1 MILRRSSRTDPR
13 LVLGSALAFVLP
25 LGAQLTG
32 SSIAG
37 AQTSTAPAPSAPAP
51 SAPAPS
57 APAPSAPAPSQ
68 PASDQGPNAANALKQ
83 RDQELNAA
91 LARQRDSAE
100 AQAKLRTEVEALGQ
114 DRRKFNQQLIDTAA
128 QVREV
133 EANINATQARLDAL
147 STQER
152 LLQKSLDQRR
162 AVIVEVLAALQRIGN
177 QPPPALV
184 VSPEDALRAV
194 RTAITL
200 GAVLPEMRAQADA
213 LAGDLSTLLNVRKE
227 IVAHRDRLTNDLDL
241 LGRQQLRVSLLID
254 ERQKK
259 QTNAE
264 QALNSERQRA
274 NDLARQVD
282 TIKDLIAKLE
292 TGLDSAKRAA
302 READRDIAKDAT
314 HPELAALS
322 DPGRLAPAVAFADMR
337 GHLRLPVNGTRI
349 REFGGSDGV
358 GGTQKGLSIAARPG
372 GEITAPCD
380 GWVVYAGRFRSYGQL
395 LILNAGGG
403 YHVLLAGMERISVDL
418 GQFVLTGEPVAVMG
432 GGSQASP
439 TGTSGPKQPVLYV
452 EFRKDGAPID
462 PSPWWATNEGE
473 KVRG

>member
-1 MILRRSSRTDPR
+1 
-13 LVLGSALAFVLP
+13 
-25 LGAQLTG
+25 
-32 SSIAG
+32 
-37 AQTSTAPAPSAPAP
+37 
-51 SAPAPS
+51 
-57 APAPSAPAPSQ
+57 
-68 PASDQGPNAANALKQ
+68 
-83 RDQELNAA
+83 
-91 LARQRDSAE
+91 
-100 AQAKLRTEVEALGQ
+100 
-114 DRRKFNQQLIDTAA
+114 
-128 QVREV
+128 
-133 EANINATQARLDAL
+133 
-147 STQER
+147 
-152 LLQKSLDQRR
+152 
-162 AVIVEVLAALQRIGN
+162 
-177 QPPPALV
+177 
-184 VSPEDALRAV
+184 
-194 RTAITL
+194 
-200 GAVLPEMRAQADA
+200 
-213 LAGDLSTLLNVRKE
+213 
-227 IVAHRDRLTNDLDL
+227 
-241 LGRQQLRVSLLID
+241 VSLLID